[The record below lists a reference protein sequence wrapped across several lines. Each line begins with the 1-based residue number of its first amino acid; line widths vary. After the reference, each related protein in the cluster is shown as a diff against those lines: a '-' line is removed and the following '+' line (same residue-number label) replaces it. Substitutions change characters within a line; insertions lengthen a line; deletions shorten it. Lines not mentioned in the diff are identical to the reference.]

1 MNIELTKEE
10 ANALLQ
16 LIDIAVKS
24 GGIQVAKAGVV
35 LSEKILAA
43 ASKQEGQSQPQE

>member
-1 MNIELTKEE
+1 MTIELNKEE

-24 GGIQVAKAGVV
+24 GGIQVAKAGVI
-35 LSEKILAA
+35 LTEKILAES
-43 ASKQEGQSQPQE
+43 SKQSQPQPE